1 MDAKE
6 SEGCCHDEQQVVKLV
21 QDQRT
26 PETFNYTFTAPATF
40 EAALD
45 FYTYT
50 TLWKSEDQ
58 VGYVAYDPPE
68 YPSQE
73 LYLLNRV
80 FRL

>member
-26 PETFNYTFTAPATF
+26 PETFTYSITAPASF
-40 EAALD
+40 EAAVD
-45 FYTYT
+45 F
-50 TLWKSEDQ
+50 LWKSEQQ
-58 VGYVAYDPPE
+58 VVLVAYDPPE